1 MATNLEFIK
10 EVNAVQTANVNV
22 TDIFTTKY
30 DVYKI
35 YARFT
40 GNSSTGYLATRFID
54 AGGSVISDGEYHNA
68 AVYMRTYDTY
78 FEGRGT
84 TNTSMILTYNQDFG
98 GGGADFTI
106 YNPADSSKFTFA
118 KGVAMG
124 GTNSGGY
131 GWNTERISMHDQT
144 EAISGISFLSG
155 SGSQDYEVLQV
166 SVYGVVE

>member
-10 EVNAVQTANVNV
+10 EVKAVASSIVEV

-40 GNSSTGYLATRFID
+40 GNSSTGYLSTRFID
-54 AGGSVISDGEYHNA
+54 AGGSIISDAEYHNA
-68 AVYMRTYDTY
+68 SVNMRTYDTY
-78 FEGRGT
+78 FESRGT
-84 TNTSMILTYNQDFG
+84 TNTSMTLTYNQDFG
-98 GGGADFTI
+98 GGGSDFTI

-124 GTNSGGY
+124 GTNSTSY
-131 GWNTERISMHDQT
+131 GWNTERITMHDQT
-144 EAISGISFLSG
+144 EALNGIAFLASDFD
-155 SGSQDYEVLQV
+155 QIQI
-166 SVYGVVE
+166 SVYGVKE